1 MPKSTCIAGLL
12 LSVCVRSAAAQT
24 HASGTAPDS
33 VGQATRTAFR
43 NHLEQSYIT
52 LLGGVGNLAKLWF
65 EGSVAP
71 GIVLAQTSSLAAVV
85 TPKIIVRMLR
95 EPSEPV
101 RTPSYMPRVS
111 LFFFRSRPTA
121 DSVRYWIVNIA
132 HHSNGQEKPLF
143 NADGTVNDSSGN
155 FSTNYIEAGL
165 VDIAADTRA
174 ISDFFILALAHPRFL
189 MDPELRGHYSPY
201 AVHAGGTTASF
212 RGVAATLEVTGYL
225 GPAPDFPDGWWR
237 RVGIWTSV
245 SGGWDWTRE
254 MGLFANAYLGPDY
267 YNVQFH
273 RYISVLRAGIST
285 TPIRSARAGAS
296 PRR

>member
-1 MPKSTCIAGLL
+1 MPKSACIAGLL
-12 LSVCVRSAAAQT
+12 LSACVQPAASQT
-24 HASGTAPDS
+24 GASGTPRPPA
-33 VGQATRTAFR
+33 GREARAAFR
-43 NHLEQSYIT
+43 NHLEQSYVT
-52 LLGGVGNLAKLWF
+52 LLGGVGNLPKLWF

-71 GIVLAQTSSLAAVV
+71 GIVLAQTSWLAAVV

-111 LFFFRSRPTA
+111 VFFFRRGPTA
-121 DSVRYWIVNIA
+121 DSVRYWIVNIV

-143 NADGTVNDSSGN
+143 NRDGTVNDSSGN
-155 FSTNYIEAGL
+155 FSTSYIEAGV

-174 ISDFFILALAHPRFL
+174 ISDFFVLALAHPRFL

-201 AVHAGGTTASF
+201 AVHAGVTTASF
-212 RGVAATLEVTGYL
+212 RGVAATLDVTGYM
-225 GPAPDFPDGWWR
+225 GPAPEFPDGWWR
-237 RVGIWTSV
+237 RVGVWMSV

-254 MGLFANAYLGPDY
+254 MGLFANAYVGPDY

-273 RYISVLRAGIST
+273 RHVSVLRAGIST
-285 TPIRSARAGAS
+285 TPIRSPPPGAS
-296 PRR
+296 PRQ